1 MVSILSTNDWRLKL
15 VGWAG
20 LSPSKRFPFMRTP
33 EKATQKH
40 HLTIGWSFGER
51 EYSHQAETWWS
62 KWGVGIPQ
70 YKTLVEGCNGRVN
83 VDAWTLWGWCNS
95 NLFFGSLS
103 LTCCLWKENPA
114 PVEVVC
120 QCLSTIYSCNLLLRI
135 TSEVLKDSL
144 HKQYEQSWICTIPPH
159 VKQGRAVSI
168 FRH

>member
-1 MVSILSTNDWRLKL
+1 MKGVACHQIFIVLSLNSSGTQKRLSWMVSILSTNDWRLKL

-33 EKATQKH
+33 EKATRKH
-40 HLTIGWSFGER
+40 HLTIGWSFGEG

-95 NLFFGSLS
+95 NLFFESLS
-103 LTCCLWKENPA
+103 LTCYLWKKTLPQLRLQF
-114 PVEVVC
+114 VS
-120 QCLSTIYSCNLLLRI
+120 LSTTCSCNLLLHNIRGA
-135 TSEVLKDSL
+135 K
-144 HKQYEQSWICTIPPH
+144 
-159 VKQGRAVSI
+159 GFFA
-168 FRH
+168 